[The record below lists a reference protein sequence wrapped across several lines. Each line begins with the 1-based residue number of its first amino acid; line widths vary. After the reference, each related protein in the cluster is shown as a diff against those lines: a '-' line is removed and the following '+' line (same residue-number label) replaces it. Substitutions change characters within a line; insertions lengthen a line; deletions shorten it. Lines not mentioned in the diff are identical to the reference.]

1 MGLKRHLA
9 IFVCFAFWMCHKVPI
24 MRRVICRYFS
34 LFTSL
39 VVQKANVFCVRT
51 EVHHGFVRCKGQFSF
66 NVGKDNWPAGQS
78 AGTRNFQRRLL
89 TFRCFWGMNG
99 LEHETGWNS
108 SLGKVSHGKP
118 VKEMVQMGS
127 LLFAFKSRKWDLKI
141 ELPILTG
148 ATRQIHTVSNH

>member
-1 MGLKRHLA
+1 M
-9 IFVCFAFWMCHKVPI
+9 
-24 MRRVICRYFS
+24 
-34 LFTSL
+34 
-39 VVQKANVFCVRT
+39 
-51 EVHHGFVRCKGQFSF
+51 HHGFVRCKGQFSF

-78 AGTRNFQRRLL
+78 AGTRNFQRFDSLVFEL
-89 TFRCFWGMNG
+89 EMNG

-148 ATRQIHTVSNH
+148 ATRQIHTISNYYSLSENSDFSKPLLIVYLNFRA